1 MKKYILP
8 ILWTVV
14 IFVLSSIPGS
24 EFPELPFPGFDKLVH
39 LVEYS
44 ILGFLWVKALGKR
57 IIIVILL
64 GIIYGVFDEIHQI
77 FVPYREFSIL
87 DILVDGVG
95 VILGVLWRS
104 LLRR

>member
-24 EFPELPFPGFDKLVH
+24 EFPKLPFPGFDKLVH

-57 IIIVILL
+57 IITVILL

-77 FVPYREFSIL
+77 FVPFREFSVL